1 MYSTYRL
8 KADELSNDILDAI
21 KNAFQHREIEITI
34 HDIPDETD
42 YLLGTNANE
51 EHLLKAIDE
60 IDNQEN
66 LISVKI
72 EDI

>member
-8 KADELSNDILDAI
+8 KADELSSDILNAI
-21 KNAFQHREIEITI
+21 KSAFQHREIEITI

-42 YLLGTNANE
+42 YLLGTTANK

-66 LISVKI
+66 LVSLR
-72 EDI
+72 E

>member
-8 KADELSNDILDAI
+8 KADELSSDIINAI

-34 HDIPDETD
+34 QDIPDETD
-42 YLLGTNANE
+42 YLLGTTANK

-60 IDNQEN
+60 IDNQKN
-66 LISVKI
+66 LVSVKM
-72 EDI
+72 EDL

>member
-8 KADELSNDILDAI
+8 KADELSSDILNAI

-34 HDIPDETD
+34 QDIPDETD
-42 YLLGTNANE
+42 YLLGATANK

-66 LISVKI
+66 LVSVKMG
-72 EDI
+72 DL

>member
-8 KADELSNDILDAI
+8 KADELSSDILDAI

-34 HDIPDETD
+34 NDVPDETD
-42 YLLGTNANE
+42 YLLGTTANK
-51 EHLLKAIDE
+51 EHLLKAVEE
-60 IDNQEN
+60 IDNQKN
-66 LISVKI
+66 LVSLKI

>member
-8 KADELSNDILDAI
+8 KADELSNDILNAI

-34 HDIPDETD
+34 QDIPDETD
-42 YLLGTNANE
+42 YLLGTTANK
-51 EHLLKAIDE
+51 EHLLKAVEE
-60 IDNQEN
+60 IENQEN
-66 LISVKI
+66 LVSVEM

>member
-8 KADELSNDILDAI
+8 KADELSSDILNAI

-34 HDIPDETD
+34 HDVPDETD
-42 YLLGTNANE
+42 YLLGTTANK
-51 EHLLKAIDE
+51 EHLLKAVEE
-60 IDNQEN
+60 IDNQNN
-66 LISVKI
+66 LVSVKM

>member
-8 KADELSNDILDAI
+8 KADELSNDILNAI

-34 HDIPDETD
+34 QDIPDETD
-42 YLLGTNANE
+42 YLLGTTANK
-51 EHLLKAIDE
+51 EHLLKAIDD

-66 LISVKI
+66 LVSVKM
-72 EDI
+72 EDL

>member
-8 KADELSNDILDAI
+8 KADELSSDILNAI

-34 HDIPDETD
+34 QDIPDETD
-42 YLLGTNANE
+42 YLLGTIANK

-66 LISVKI
+66 LVSVKM
-72 EDI
+72 EDL

>member
-8 KADELSNDILDAI
+8 KADELSNDILNAI

-34 HDIPDETD
+34 QDIPDETD
-42 YLLGTNANE
+42 YLLGTTANK
-51 EHLLKAIDE
+51 EHLLKAVHE

-66 LISVKI
+66 LVSVKM

>member
-8 KADELSNDILDAI
+8 KADELSSDILNAI

-34 HDIPDETD
+34 RDIPDETD
-42 YLLGTNANE
+42 YLLGTTANK
-51 EHLLKAIDE
+51 EHLLKAVHE

-66 LISVKI
+66 LVRQ
-72 EDI
+72 

>member
-8 KADELSNDILDAI
+8 KADELSNDILNAI
-21 KNAFQHREIEITI
+21 KNAFKHREIEITI
-34 HDIPDETD
+34 QDIPDETD
-42 YLLGTNANE
+42 YLLGTTANK

-66 LISVKI
+66 LVSVKI
-72 EDI
+72 ENL